1 MSSIIGFIIWF
12 IGYQLLRFVGT
23 TALITYC
30 ILTVIGL
37 VLS

>member
-1 MSSIIGFIIWF
+1 MSAIIGFIIWF

-23 TALITYC
+23 IALVTYC
-30 ILTVIGL
+30 ILTVVGL